1 MKKILKYLSK
11 IDTCIY
17 IILIFC
23 IFGFIRNF
31 VLLRYFDFNF
41 AYFNTKLFFAM
52 VMIYF
57 AQICLILLR
66 QRIVVLI
73 SAIQVFFCF
82 FVYRDFTF
90 IPLSNLFYMVKDM
103 FAAELSYGWD
113 YFISFALLSFMFC
126 LEIIKT
132 YLLYVLTDQLPTRK
146 KAPKENI

>member
-52 VMIYF
+52 AMIYF

-103 FAAELSYGWD
+103 FAVELSYGWD
-113 YFISFALLSFMFC
+113 YFISFSLMSFMFC

-146 KAPKENI
+146 KAPKESN

>member
-103 FAAELSYGWD
+103 FAVELSYGWD
-113 YFISFALLSFMFC
+113 YFISFALMSFMFC